1 MLKIRE
7 ASSKD
12 VVVVVDLITAMLR
25 EMLSYSNRE
34 LSGEDRVRS
43 QLQARFTESYERQHH
58 AYLVAAVGD
67 PEELAGIVEVSLV
80 SPDGIF
86 SSRLVV
92 HIHSLYVRPRYRREG
107 VGRRLLE
114 EALEWGRGQGCV
126 EAELSV
132 LARNPARELYERM
145 GFEVCEVEMRRDL

>member
-1 MLKIRE
+1 LLKIRE

-12 VVVVVDLITAMLR
+12 VVVVDLITAMLR
-25 EMLSYSNRE
+25 EILSYSDRE
-34 LSGEDRVRS
+34 LRGEDRVRS
-43 QLQARFTESYERQHH
+43 QLQARFVESYERQHH
-58 AYLVAAVGD
+58 ACLVAAVGD
-67 PEELAGIVEVSLV
+67 PEELAGTVEVSLM

-86 SSRLVV
+86 SSRPVV

-145 GFEVCEVEMRRDL
+145 GFKVCEVEMRRDL